1 MLCCVVFMGRVGFCH
16 PYWVPIYLISC
27 LVFIPRKSRCSLLG
41 YFSVFITWCL
51 FQANPRCCHISL
63 FNSYSVSQTLVP
75 LLEYIVLHQF
85 WNQSKLQS
93 VTAVI
98 WNQQPTHPHQ
108 INPFF
113 TLEPSTYNFGS
124 QTYCTNY
131 NNQTTHTHHHWVPL
145 YWRRGKK
152 KKKKKT
158 IWRERPAQNQLLS
171 LWKVKTA
178 LLWQVT
184 PPAKQVNDH
193 SKHPKSN
200 YTILQ
205 EYNNVIF
212 PPLTQ

>member
-1 MLCCVVFMGRVGFCH
+1 MGCVGFCH

-63 FNSYSVSQTLVP
+63 FNSYFVPQTLVP

-98 WNQQPTHPHQ
+98 WNQQLTHPHQ

-124 QTYCTNY
+124 QT
-131 NNQTTHTHHHWVPL
+131 QAAPITTIKLPILTIIEFL
-145 YWRRGKK
+145 FTEEGGKK
-152 KKKKKT
+152 RKNA

-171 LWKVKTA
+171 LWKVNTA

-184 PPAKQVNDH
+184 PPTKQVNDH

>member
-1 MLCCVVFMGRVGFCH
+1 MGRVGFCH

-124 QTYCTNY
+124 QT
-131 NNQTTHTHHHWVPL
+131 QTAPITTIKLPIL
-145 YWRRGKK
+145 TIIEFLFTEEGGKK
-152 KKKKKT
+152 KKKHHLKRKASAEPITFPLKSQDRIVVTSYATRKT
-158 IWRERPAQNQLLS
+158 SKWS
-171 LWKVKTA
+171 FKT
-178 LLWQVT
+178 
-184 PPAKQVNDH
+184 P
-193 SKHPKSN
+193 
-200 YTILQ
+200 Q
-205 EYNNVIF
+205 E
-212 PPLTQ
+212 